1 MIRIWVRIGCC
12 VVKFPYFDSI
22 QPILKYYTMHFS
34 RRNFLRVSG
43 AGLIATQTPS
53 LLAADLTLKNQGAEL
68 PFELGIASYTFR
80 EFSLDETIAMTQR
93 LNIKKLCLKSMHL
106 PLELSA
112 EEVQSQ
118 AEKVQKA
125 GIDLYGGGV
134 IYMRN
139 KEEVDHAFAYAK
151 NAGMKVI
158 VGVPEHELLE
168 LCNTRVKETGINLA
182 IHNHGPGDDK
192 YPSPESAYRK
202 VESMDPGM
210 GLCIDIG
217 HTARIGLDPIKETS
231 RFMDRVLDIHIK
243 DEDKAEEDGKTCE
256 IGHGVID
263 IPGFLRMLIEENY
276 SKVIS
281 FEYEKD
287 GKDPLPGLAE
297 SVGYVRGVLNM
308 LEMIRHA
315 HGG

>member
-1 MIRIWVRIGCC
+1 
-12 VVKFPYFDSI
+12 
-22 QPILKYYTMHFS
+22 MHFS

-43 AGLIATQTPS
+43 AGLIATQAPS
-53 LLAADLTLKNQGAEL
+53 LLAANL
-68 PFELGIASYTFR
+68 PTSHKGPEIPFQLGIASYTFR
-80 EFSLDETIAMTQR
+80 EFSLEETIAMTQK
-93 LNIKKLCLKSMHL
+93 LDIKNLCLKSMHL
-106 PLELSA
+106 PLELSP
-112 EEVQSQ
+112 EEIRNQ
-118 AEKVQKA
+118 AGKVRKA

-134 IYMRN
+134 IYMRS
-139 KEEVDHAFAYAK
+139 KEEVDHAFTYAK
-151 NAGMKVI
+151 TAGMKVI

-168 LCNTRVKETGINLA
+168 LCNTKVKETGINLA

-192 YPSPESAYRK
+192 YPSPESAYRR
-202 VESMDPGM
+202 VENMDPGM
-210 GLCIDIG
+210 GLCVDIG
-217 HTARIGLDPIKETS
+217 HIVRIGLDPIKETS

-243 DEDKAEEDGKTCE
+243 DEDKAEEDGKTIE

-263 IPGFLRMLIEENY
+263 IPGFLGMLHKEKYN
-276 SKVIS
+276 KMVS
-281 FEYEKD
+281 FEFEKD

>member
-1 MIRIWVRIGCC
+1 
-12 VVKFPYFDSI
+12 
-22 QPILKYYTMHFS
+22 MHFT

-43 AGLIATQTPS
+43 AGLIATQAPG
-53 LLAADLTLKNQGAEL
+53 LMAAEL
-68 PFELGIASYTFR
+68 TSARKGPEIPFQLGIASYTFR
-80 EFSLDETIAMTQR
+80 EFSLDETITMTKR
-93 LNIKKLCLKSMHL
+93 LGIKQLCLKSMHL
-106 PLELSA
+106 PLELSP
-112 EEVQSQ
+112 EEIRSQ
-118 AEKVQKA
+118 AGKVSKA

-134 IYMRN
+134 IYMRSR
-139 KEEVDHAFAYAK
+139 EEVDHAFEYAK

-202 VESMDPGM
+202 LENMDPGM

-217 HTARIGLDPIKETS
+217 HTARIGLDPIKETQ

-243 DEDKAEEDGKTCE
+243 DEDKAEEDGKTVE
-256 IGHGVID
+256 IGHGVLD
-263 IPGFLRMLIEENY
+263 ISGFLSMLLKENY
-276 SKVIS
+276 SKIVS
-281 FEYEKD
+281 FEFEKD
-287 GKDPLPGLAE
+287 ENDPLPGLAE

-308 LEMIRHA
+308 LDMIRHA

>member
-1 MIRIWVRIGCC
+1 
-12 VVKFPYFDSI
+12 
-22 QPILKYYTMHFS
+22 MHFS

-43 AGLIATQTPS
+43 AGLLATQAPG
-53 LLAADLTLKNQGAEL
+53 LLAAEFNSKYRGPEL
-68 PFELGIASYTFR
+68 PFQLGIASYTFR

-93 LNIKKLCLKSMHL
+93 LGMSKLCLKSMHL
-106 PLELSA
+106 PLDLSEKELGS
-112 EEVQSQ
+112 QS
-118 AEKVQKA
+118 EKVRKA

-134 IYMRN
+134 IYMRS
-139 KEEVDHAFAYAK
+139 KEEVDQAFSYAK
-151 NAGMKVI
+151 TAGMKVI

-182 IHNHGPGDDK
+182 IHNHGPGDEK

-202 VESMDPGM
+202 VENLDPRM
-210 GLCIDIG
+210 GLCVDIG
-217 HTARIGLDPIKETS
+217 HTARIGQDPTKETS

-243 DEDKAEEDGKTCE
+243 DVDKFEEDGKTCE

-263 IPGFLRMLIEENY
+263 IPAFLSMLVKEKY
-276 SKVIS
+276 SKVVS

-287 GKDPLPGLAE
+287 GKDPLPGLSE
-297 SVGYVRGVLNM
+297 SVGYVRGVLKM
-308 LEMIRHA
+308 LDEIRHA

>member
-1 MIRIWVRIGCC
+1 
-12 VVKFPYFDSI
+12 
-22 QPILKYYTMHFS
+22 MHFS

-43 AGLIATQTPS
+43 AGLIATQAPG
-53 LLAADLTLKNQGAEL
+53 LLAANLPSSYKGPEL
-68 PFELGIASYTFR
+68 PFQLGIASYTFR
-80 EFSLDETIAMTQR
+80 EFSLEETIAMTQR
-93 LNIKKLCLKSMHL
+93 LEINKLCLKSMHL
-106 PLELSA
+106 PLELSP
-112 EEVQSQ
+112 EEIQS
-118 AEKVQKA
+118 ESKKVSQA

-134 IYMRN
+134 IYMLT
-139 KEEVDHAFAYAK
+139 KEEVEHAFDYAK
-151 NAGMKVI
+151 DAGMKVI

-168 LCNTRVKETGINLA
+168 LCNTKVKETGINLA

-192 YPSPESAYRK
+192 YPSVESAYRL
-202 VESMDPGM
+202 VEKMDPGM

-217 HTARIGLDPIKETS
+217 HIARIGQDPIKETS

-263 IPGFLRMLIEENY
+263 IPGFLGMLLKENY
-276 SKVIS
+276 NKIVS
-281 FEYEKD
+281 FEFEKD
-287 GKDPLPGLAE
+287 SKDPLPGLAE

-308 LEMIRHA
+308 LDMISHA